1 LKMENLKKA
10 LYHPIIMFMLGFLVA
25 TLLWK
30 YPFILALVA
39 VFIGIIFIGLKTDLL
54 KKKNGKNPITTFLG
68 AKPDKAEKQENYCS
82 ECGSPRKH
90 KGTCSKSKKK
100 QTETKTE

>member
-1 LKMENLKKA
+1 MF
-10 LYHPIIMFMLGFLVA
+10 LYGFLVS

-30 YPFILALVA
+30 YPFILALMA
-39 VFIGIIFIGLKTDLL
+39 VVIVILFLGFKTDIF
-54 KKKNGKNPITTFLG
+54 KKKNGKNTIATFLG
-68 AKPDKAEKQENYCS
+68 AKPDKAEKQGNYCS

-100 QTETKTE
+100 QTEIKTE